1 MAESGHKLYV
11 VACLSEPEDTLWK
24 LRSEPMAVAW
34 TAMQLVLKQCDSQ
47 VAEI

>member
-1 MAESGHKLYV
+1 MAESGHKLHV
-11 VACLSEPEDTLWK
+11 DACLSEPEDALSK
-24 LRSEPMAVAW
+24 PKSEPMAVAC